1 MPLRKIALTFQ
12 NANNMKRHINW
23 RLLVISLLL
32 GLSAPGQDADPWAD
46 YEKVDSI
53 LVGPEDDE
61 GPRVKIR
68 ISFID
73 PLPVTGEG
81 RGGSAA
87 EGAEDIII
95 RYTEVGDHAFLV
107 TSEGDLFIDNLFA
120 GRFREDDI
128 LIYGKNRLWANG
140 KPQELRK
147 PTKEQDRLVFLQPET
162 EAIQANPALGVALGE
177 EADGSTLIMEKPWKV
192 WVKPAG
198 GSGGG
203 SGNHLLN
210 DGMTMLRF
218 EGDILYL
225 HGISFGRIEKGDEIR
240 VIDGVVSI
248 NGKIRQPH
256 LAMNKQAAEKD
267 GVEQPAAAPEPK
279 PEGGDEAKPESEGRP
294 R

>member
-1 MPLRKIALTFQ
+1 MTR
-12 NANNMKRHINW
+12 NAPW
-23 RLLVISLLL
+23 RLL
-32 GLSAPGQDADPWAD
+32 GLSLLFGVCALGQDVDPWAD
-46 YEKVDSI
+46 YEKVDAI

-73 PLPVTGEG
+73 PLPVTGGG

-87 EGAEDIII
+87 EGAEDIIL
-95 RYTEVGDHAFLV
+95 RWTEAGDHAFLV

-120 GRFREDDI
+120 GRFRENDI

-147 PTKEQDRLVFLQPET
+147 PTKEQERLVFSRPET
-162 EAIQANPALGVALGE
+162 EAIQANPALGVALRE
-177 EADGSTLIMEKPWKV
+177 EADGSRRIMNEPWKV

-198 GSGGG
+198 GWGGG
-203 SGNHLLN
+203 SGDDLLN

-240 VIDGVVSI
+240 VIDGLVSI
-248 NGKIRQPH
+248 NGKTRAPH
-256 LAMNKQAAEKD
+256 HAINKQPAEHD
-267 GVEQPAAAPEPK
+267 GGGQPATP
-279 PEGGDEAKPESEGRP
+279 PESK
-294 R
+294 

>member
-1 MPLRKIALTFQ
+1 MRFPT
-12 NANNMKRHINW
+12 NMKRHVIW
-23 RLLVISLLL
+23 RLLGISLLL
-32 GLSAPGQDADPWAD
+32 GGSALGQDADPWAD
-46 YEKVDSI
+46 YEKVDAI

-81 RGGSAA
+81 RGRSAA
-87 EGAEDIII
+87 EGAEDIIL
-95 RYTEVGDHAFLV
+95 RSTGAGDHAFLV

-147 PTKEQDRLVFLQPET
+147 PTKEQERLVFSRPET
-162 EAIQANPALGVALGE
+162 EAIQANPALGVALRE
-177 EADGSTLIMEKPWKV
+177 EADGSRRIMNEPWKV

-198 GSGGG
+198 GWGGG
-203 SGNHLLN
+203 SGDDLLN